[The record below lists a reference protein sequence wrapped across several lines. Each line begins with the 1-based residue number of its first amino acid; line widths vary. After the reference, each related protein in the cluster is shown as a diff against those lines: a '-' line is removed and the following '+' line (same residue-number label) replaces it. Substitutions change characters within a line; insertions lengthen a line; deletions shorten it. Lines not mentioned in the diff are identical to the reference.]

1 MLIPPSLREHSSEPI
16 YTQIYHFYKK
26 GLLSGQIK
34 PHSKLPSIRQLAQH
48 LNTSRNPVETAYAQL
63 VAEGFIGGRPKS
75 GYYALELELLQPL
88 DAQATTDDFPISKD
102 DSPLNDKRPVPTLIG
117 FDYDQTAVE
126 YFPLAK
132 WRKYTMMTLQPSDYS
147 LLEYGDRKGEQ
158 LLRVLIAQYVRLNR
172 GVACEPEQVLVTAGT
187 QQSTSLLCSLLQKDY
202 RVIGV
207 EQAMHPGVL
216 QVFQLHL
223 NPTPLTLEQDG
234 LCVDQ
239 LYLNRSIRAVYV
251 TPSHQFPY
259 GMTMSAA
266 KRLKLLHWAKQ
277 TNGIIIEDD
286 YDSDFLYEGRPIPA
300 LQALDTAG
308 SVIYLGTFSK
318 ALAPALRLSYI
329 ILPPGLLKRFENEF
343 PYYDQPVSRLTQKT
357 MELFMEQGHFD
368 KHVRKMRKVYK
379 HKRETLLD
387 AIHSNLGDRVE
398 LSGTASGLHVIV
410 KIKSERSTVELIRLA
425 AQSGVRVHAVSDY
438 EARLHDDQLESIK
451 QDEVHSF
458 LLGFGGLSSA
468 QITEGISRIAIA
480 WGIHSTRN

>member
-1 MLIPPSLREHSSEPI
+1 
-16 YTQIYHFYKK
+16 
-26 GLLSGQIK
+26 
-34 PHSKLPSIRQLAQH
+34 
-48 LNTSRNPVETAYAQL
+48 
-63 VAEGFIGGRPKS
+63 
-75 GYYALELELLQPL
+75 
-88 DAQATTDDFPISKD
+88 
-102 DSPLNDKRPVPTLIG
+102 
-117 FDYDQTAVE
+117 
-126 YFPLAK
+126 
-132 WRKYTMMTLQPSDYS
+132 
-147 LLEYGDRKGEQ
+147 
-158 LLRVLIAQYVRLNR
+158 
-172 GVACEPEQVLVTAGT
+172 
-187 QQSTSLLCSLLQKDY
+187 
-202 RVIGV
+202 
-207 EQAMHPGVL
+207 
-216 QVFQLHL
+216 
-223 NPTPLTLEQDG
+223 
-234 LCVDQ
+234 
-239 LYLNRSIRAVYV
+239 
-251 TPSHQFPY
+251 
-259 GMTMSAA
+259 
-266 KRLKLLHWAKQ
+266 LKLLHWAKQ

-286 YDSDFLYEGRPIPA
+286 YDCDFLYEGRPIPA

-398 LSGTASGLHVIV
+398 LSGTATGLHVIV

-438 EARLHDDQLESIK
+438 EARLHGDQLESIK

-468 QITEGISRIAIA
+468 QITVGISRIAIA
-480 WGIHSTRN
+480 WGIHSSQ